1 MITMTED
8 ARKAIEYTFSHYPAK
23 KFRIHINR
31 KTFILQMSST
41 DHDEVLKTDDIF
53 IVGGYVFA
61 VESGLMER
69 VGDIRIEAAGNMPLV
84 LPRRAICMERD
95 LPKPPDHRR

>member
-8 ARKAIEYTFSHYPAK
+8 ARRAIEYTFAHCPSK

-31 KTFILQMSST
+31 RTFILQLSST
-41 DHDEVLKTDDIF
+41 DHDELLKTDEIF
-53 IVGGYVFA
+53 FAGGYAFA
-61 VESGLMER
+61 VEAGLMER

-95 LPKPPDHRR
+95 LPDPPEHRR